1 VEGAVKLYSY
11 SSELR
16 TLVEAKG
23 IIAKSAIGGILIGVI
38 ILFGVMKLNQSS
50 GNALGS
56 RSANTLVAENN
67 FLRQQVSLISLLV
80 SKMEMQARQLNE
92 RANKLH
98 MLLPYRKIVGDT
110 VSSFTDATNG
120 LKPQSLIPS
129 ARSFRP

>member
-1 VEGAVKLYSY
+1 VVDVNSFRVLDSGGRSGNCILTRVK
-11 SSELR
+11 LR

-67 FLRQQVSLISLLV
+67 FLRQQVSLFHS
-80 SKMEMQARQLNE
+80 
-92 RANKLH
+92 
-98 MLLPYRKIVGDT
+98 G
-110 VSSFTDATNG
+110 
-120 LKPQSLIPS
+120 
-129 ARSFRP
+129 